1 MIRLTLE
8 DNNGT
13 YSVELKTHGDTIQP
27 VFDAFVGVLGAAGY
41 SSETINAYIATT
53 DED

>member
-8 DNNGT
+8 DDNGL
-13 YSVELKTHGDTIQP
+13 YSVELKQHGDSIQP
-27 VFDAFVGVLGAAGY
+27 VMDVFVSVLGAAGY
-41 SSETINAYIATT
+41 SPETINAYIATT

>member
-13 YSVELKTHGDTIQP
+13 YSVELKQHDDSIQP
-27 VFDAFVGVLGAAGY
+27 VVDAFVGVLGAAGY
-41 SSETINAYIATT
+41 APKTISSYIATT